1 MDVNNLL
8 LEKIK
13 QEIEQKHNCKVIH
26 ISYAELL
33 SLCVMA
39 KIQFNEDFH
48 YEPKWL
54 DYSIS
59 TICFSEKTIHI
70 TRRVDLFD
78 CIKNDVK
85 LN

>member
-1 MDVNNLL
+1 MNELIL
-8 LEKIK
+8 KEISK
-13 QEIEQKHNCKVIH
+13 EIERKHNCKVVSIH
-26 ISYAELL
+26 YAELL

-48 YEPKWL
+48 YDPEWIKY
-54 DYSIS
+54 YSIS
-59 TICFSEKTIHI
+59 TICFSEKTINF

-78 CIKNDVK
+78 CVKKNSH